1 MKTLIPALDRF
12 LYFLDSKFTI
22 KLLTTES
29 HARKRKQSKNNT
41 TKKQQQPKKKDQH
54 PQKTMA
60 IDQAFGERGGISP
73 IRFISFPAALTF
85 PFAHSN
91 WQNKIP
97 VWLSSLSSAPGNH
110 SSAAPY
116 IQPPPN
122 PPLFCHLSSAASSW
136 QHIKHKHNACPFFWL
151 EFKEEACHWA
161 IWGHLRKSPR
171 GRAHFSF
178 SFSSHHHLLFLAPSV
193 RLPCSACIPKQLLR
207 SAAFSWNHHQRLPAR
222 LSTGSAHR
230 ESLSHLFHLD
240 ATFWIHHMRGQTASF
255 QNRLRT
261 EVNYTN
267 WVAGGKGAWLSLDS
281 SVNPDDLGFS

>member
-12 LYFLDSKFTI
+12 LYFPDSKFTI

-29 HARKRKQSKNNT
+29 HARKRKQSKNNN

-116 IQPPPN
+116 IQTPPN

-136 QHIKHKHNACPFFWL
+136 QHIKHKHNACPLFWL
-151 EFKEEACHWA
+151 KFKEEACRWA
-161 IWGHLRKSPR
+161 SLQSEVTCANHLGE
-171 GRAHFSF
+171 GRISAFHFPPITTSCF
-178 SFSSHHHLLFLAPSV
+178 SLPLCTSLA
-193 RLPCSACIPKQLLR
+193 
-207 SAAFSWNHHQRLPAR
+207 LPAYLNNSSEVQPSRGITISVSLPGYR
-222 LSTGSAHR
+222 LAAHTESPSAIY
-230 ESLSHLFHLD
+230 F
-240 ATFWIHHMRGQTASF
+240 I
-255 QNRLRT
+255 
-261 EVNYTN
+261 
-267 WVAGGKGAWLSLDS
+267 
-281 SVNPDDLGFS
+281 

>member
-1 MKTLIPALDRF
+1 MPGRENNQKITP
-12 LYFLDSKFTI
+12 
-22 KLLTTES
+22 
-29 HARKRKQSKNNT
+29 QKNNNN
-41 TKKQQQPKKKDQH
+41 QKKKISTHRRQWQLIRHSAREEASLLSDSLVFRPLWHFHLHTPIDKIKYPFGSH
-54 PQKTMA
+54 P
-60 IDQAFGERGGISP
+60 S
-73 IRFISFPAALTF
+73 ALRPVITPQPHHTF
-85 PFAHSN
+85 N
-91 WQNKIP
+91 
-97 VWLSSLSSAPGNH
+97 
-110 SSAAPY
+110 
-116 IQPPPN
+116 PPPN